1 MKLIRQFG
9 IILAI
14 TFAGE
19 VLKGTAA
26 PSIPVSIY
34 GLLLMLVLLITGILP
49 LEAVQDAGKFLIEIM
64 PVLFVPAASVCSTAG
79 RPYRPFCC
87 PSRSSRLSRPSLSW
101 RSPVLPPRLSSVGK
115 GRRNNARYSVDRHL
129 FRGND

>member
-9 IILAI
+9 TILAI

-19 VLKGTAA
+19 VLKGLL
-26 PSIPVSIY
+26 PLPIPVSIY

-64 PVLFVPAASVCSTAG
+64 PVLFVPAAVGLLDSW
-79 RPYRPFCC
+79 
-87 PSRSSRLSRPSLSW
+87 PSLQAVLL
-101 RSPVLPPRLSSVGK
+101 PVSVITVVTTIFVMAVSGLVTQAVI
-115 GRRNNARYSVDRHL
+115 RRERKPK
-129 FRGND
+129 

>member
-19 VLKGTAA
+19 VLKGLL
-26 PSIPVSIY
+26 PLPIPVSIY

-64 PVLFVPAASVCSTAG
+64 PVLFVPAAVGLLDSW
-79 RPYRPFCC
+79 
-87 PSRSSRLSRPSLSW
+87 PSLQAVLL
-101 RSPVLPPRLSSVGK
+101 PVSAITVVTTIFVMAVSGLVTQTVI
-115 GRRNNARYSVDRHL
+115 RRERKPK
-129 FRGND
+129 

>member
-19 VLKGTAA
+19 VLKGLL
-26 PSIPVSIY
+26 PLPIPVSIY

-64 PVLFVPAASVCSTAG
+64 PVLFVPAAVGLLDSW
-79 RPYRPFCC
+79 
-87 PSRSSRLSRPSLSW
+87 PSLQAVLL
-101 RSPVLPPRLSSVGK
+101 PVSVITVVTTIFVMAVSGLVTQAVI
-115 GRRNNARYSVDRHL
+115 RREWKPK
-129 FRGND
+129 

>member
-19 VLKGTAA
+19 GLKGLL
-26 PSIPVSIY
+26 PLPIPVSIY

-64 PVLFVPAASVCSTAG
+64 PVLFVPAAVGLLDSW
-79 RPYRPFCC
+79 
-87 PSRSSRLSRPSLSW
+87 PSLQAVLL
-101 RSPVLPPRLSSVGK
+101 PVSVITVVTTIFVMAVSGLVTQAVI
-115 GRRNNARYSVDRHL
+115 RRERKPK
-129 FRGND
+129 

>member
-19 VLKGTAA
+19 VLKGLL
-26 PSIPVSIY
+26 PLPIPVSIY

-64 PVLFVPAASVCSTAG
+64 PVLFVPAAVGLLDSW
-79 RPYRPFCC
+79 
-87 PSRSSRLSRPSLSW
+87 PSLQAVLL
-101 RSPVLPPRLSSVGK
+101 PVSVITVVTTIFVMAVSGLVTQ
-115 GRRNNARYSVDRHL
+115 AVIRHE
-129 FRGND
+129 RKPK

>member
-14 TFAGE
+14 TFDGE
-19 VLKGTAA
+19 VLKGLL
-26 PSIPVSIY
+26 PLPIPVSIY

-64 PVLFVPAASVCSTAG
+64 PVLFVPAAVGLLDSW
-79 RPYRPFCC
+79 
-87 PSRSSRLSRPSLSW
+87 PSLQAVLL
-101 RSPVLPPRLSSVGK
+101 PVSVITVVTTIFVMAVSGLVTQAVI
-115 GRRNNARYSVDRHL
+115 RRERKPK
-129 FRGND
+129 

>member
-19 VLKGTAA
+19 VLKGLL
-26 PSIPVSIY
+26 PLPIPVSIY

-64 PVLFVPAASVCSTAG
+64 PVLFVPAAVGLLDSW
-79 RPYRPFCC
+79 
-87 PSRSSRLSRPSLSW
+87 PSLQA
-101 RSPVLPPRLSSVGK
+101 VLLPIAVITVVTTIFVMAVSGLATQAVI
-115 GRRNNARYSVDRHL
+115 RRERKKK
-129 FRGND
+129 

>member
-19 VLKGTAA
+19 VLKGLL
-26 PSIPVSIY
+26 PLPIPVSIY

-64 PVLFVPAASVCSTAG
+64 PVLFVPAAVGLLDSW
-79 RPYRPFCC
+79 
-87 PSRSSRLSRPSLSW
+87 PSLQA
-101 RSPVLPPRLSSVGK
+101 VLLPGSVITVVTTIFVMAVSGLVTQAVI
-115 GRRNNARYSVDRHL
+115 RRERKPK
-129 FRGND
+129 

>member
-1 MKLIRQFG
+1 MKLIQQFG

-19 VLKGTAA
+19 VLKGLL
-26 PSIPVSIY
+26 PLPIPVSIY

-64 PVLFVPAASVCSTAG
+64 PVLFVPAAVGLLDSW
-79 RPYRPFCC
+79 
-87 PSRSSRLSRPSLSW
+87 PSLQAVLL
-101 RSPVLPPRLSSVGK
+101 PVSVITVVTTIFVMAVSGLVTQAVIHRERK
-115 GRRNNARYSVDRHL
+115 PK
-129 FRGND
+129 

>member
-19 VLKGTAA
+19 VLKGLL
-26 PSIPVSIY
+26 PLPIPVSIY
-34 GLLLMLVLLITGILP
+34 GLLLMLVLLITGILS

-64 PVLFVPAASVCSTAG
+64 PVLFVPAAVGLLDSW
-79 RPYRPFCC
+79 
-87 PSRSSRLSRPSLSW
+87 PSLQAVLL
-101 RSPVLPPRLSSVGK
+101 PVSVITVVTTIFVMAVSGLVTQAVI
-115 GRRNNARYSVDRHL
+115 RRERKPK
-129 FRGND
+129 

>member
-19 VLKGTAA
+19 VLKGLL
-26 PSIPVSIY
+26 PLPIPVSIY

-49 LEAVQDAGKFLIEIM
+49 LETVQDAGKFLIEIM
-64 PVLFVPAASVCSTAG
+64 PVLFVPAAVGLLDSW
-79 RPYRPFCC
+79 
-87 PSRSSRLSRPSLSW
+87 PSLQAVLL
-101 RSPVLPPRLSSVGK
+101 PVSVITVVTTIFVMAVSGLVTQAVI
-115 GRRNNARYSVDRHL
+115 RRERKPK
-129 FRGND
+129 

>member
-19 VLKGTAA
+19 VLKGLL
-26 PSIPVSIY
+26 PLPIPVSIY

-64 PVLFVPAASVCSTAG
+64 LPVSVITVVTTIFVMAVSGLVTQT
-79 RPYRPFCC
+79 
-87 PSRSSRLSRPSLSW
+87 
-101 RSPVLPPRLSSVGK
+101 VI
-115 GRRNNARYSVDRHL
+115 RRERKPK
-129 FRGND
+129 

>member
-19 VLKGTAA
+19 VLKGLL
-26 PSIPVSIY
+26 PLPIPVSIY

-64 PVLFVPAASVCSTAG
+64 PVLFVPAAVGLLDSW
-79 RPYRPFCC
+79 
-87 PSRSSRLSRPSLSW
+87 PSLQGVLL
-101 RSPVLPPRLSSVGK
+101 PVSVITVVTTIFVMAVSGLVTQAVI
-115 GRRNNARYSVDRHL
+115 RRERKPK
-129 FRGND
+129 

>member
-19 VLKGTAA
+19 VLKGLL
-26 PSIPVSIY
+26 PLPIPVSIY
-34 GLLLMLVLLITGILP
+34 GLLLMLVLLVTGILP

-64 PVLFVPAASVCSTAG
+64 PVLFVPAAVGLLDSW
-79 RPYRPFCC
+79 
-87 PSRSSRLSRPSLSW
+87 PSLQA
-101 RSPVLPPRLSSVGK
+101 VLMPIAVITVVTTIFVMAVSGLVTQAVI
-115 GRRNNARYSVDRHL
+115 RRERKSK
-129 FRGND
+129 

>member
-19 VLKGTAA
+19 VLKGLL
-26 PSIPVSIY
+26 PLPIPVSIY

-64 PVLFVPAASVCSTAG
+64 PVLFVPAAVGLLDSW
-79 RPYRPFCC
+79 
-87 PSRSSRLSRPSLSW
+87 PSLQA
-101 RSPVLPPRLSSVGK
+101 VLVTQAVI
-115 GRRNNARYSVDRHL
+115 RRERKPK
-129 FRGND
+129 

>member
-19 VLKGTAA
+19 VLKGLL
-26 PSIPVSIY
+26 PLPIPVSIY

-49 LEAVQDAGKFLIEIM
+49 QEAVQDAGKFLIEIM
-64 PVLFVPAASVCSTAG
+64 PVLFVPAAVGLLDSW
-79 RPYRPFCC
+79 
-87 PSRSSRLSRPSLSW
+87 PSLQAVLL
-101 RSPVLPPRLSSVGK
+101 PVSVITVVTTIFVMAVSGLVTQAVI
-115 GRRNNARYSVDRHL
+115 RRERKPK
-129 FRGND
+129 

>member
-19 VLKGTAA
+19 VLKGLL
-26 PSIPVSIY
+26 PLPIPVSIY

-64 PVLFVPAASVCSTAG
+64 PVLFVPAAVGLLDSW
-79 RPYRPFCC
+79 
-87 PSRSSRLSRPSLSW
+87 PSLQAVLL
-101 RSPVLPPRLSSVGK
+101 PVSVITVVTTIFVMAVSGLATQAVI
-115 GRRNNARYSVDRHL
+115 RRERKPK
-129 FRGND
+129 

>member
-14 TFAGE
+14 TFSGE
-19 VLKGTAA
+19 VLKGLL
-26 PSIPVSIY
+26 PLPIPVSIY

-64 PVLFVPAASVCSTAG
+64 PVLFVPAAVGLLDSW
-79 RPYRPFCC
+79 
-87 PSRSSRLSRPSLSW
+87 PSLQAVLL
-101 RSPVLPPRLSSVGK
+101 PVSVITVVTTIFVMAVSGLVTQAVI
-115 GRRNNARYSVDRHL
+115 RRERKPK
-129 FRGND
+129 

>member
-19 VLKGTAA
+19 VLKGLL
-26 PSIPVSIY
+26 PLPIPVSIY

-64 PVLFVPAASVCSTAG
+64 PVLFVPAAVGLLDSW
-79 RPYRPFCC
+79 
-87 PSRSSRLSRPSLSW
+87 PSLQAVLL
-101 RSPVLPPRLSSVGK
+101 PVSVITVVTTIFVMAVSGLVTQAVILRERK
-115 GRRNNARYSVDRHL
+115 PK
-129 FRGND
+129 

>member
-19 VLKGTAA
+19 VLKGLL
-26 PSIPVSIY
+26 PLPIPVSIY

-64 PVLFVPAASVCSTAG
+64 PVLFVPAAVGLLDSW
-79 RPYRPFCC
+79 
-87 PSRSSRLSRPSLSW
+87 PSLQA
-101 RSPVLPPRLSSVGK
+101 LSLI
-115 GRRNNARYSVDRHL
+115 HI
-129 FRGND
+129 